1 MIQGASGIMRVAAR
15 VLVVENHLAAAES
28 MAKLLELY
36 GHEVQIARDGL
47 QALAAALRWRPEFI
61 LLDLGLP
68 GIDGYEVACQL
79 RQDMAC
85 QKMVLIAVTGY
96 GQPADRERS
105 RAAGIDHHLL
115 KPVNWDVLRS
125 LQSPSEA
132 VAGGDDGSPGGA
144 DACAGPTPAFSS
156 GGD

>member
-1 MIQGASGIMRVAAR
+1 MIQDASGIMQAAAR
-15 VLVVENHLAAAES
+15 VLVVEDSVDAAES
-28 MAKLLELY
+28 SAKVLALF
-36 GHEVQIARDGL
+36 GHEVQVARDGPE
-47 QALAAALRWRPEFI
+47 AIAAALRWQPEFI

-68 GIDGYEVACQL
+68 GINGYEVARRL

-105 RAAGIDHHLL
+105 REAGIDHHLL
-115 KPVNWDVLRS
+115 KPVDWGVLRS
-125 LQSPSEA
+125 LLSPSEA
-132 VAGGDDGSPGGA
+132 VAGGHDGSPVGA